1 MDNVTLVNNT
11 TPERLTEKILEGVK
25 NQLQELKQN
34 FQLKEPD
41 EFLTRKETAELLKI
55 SLVCLHDWCNKGI
68 LKPYKMGN
76 RTYFKRKEI
85 ETKLNNS
92 NIL

>member
-1 MDNVTLVNNT
+1 MDKIILVSNT
-11 TPERLTEKILEGVK
+11 TPEKLAEHILKGVK
-25 NQLQELKQN
+25 KELHELKQN